1 MRVYGNPQSR
11 WANWL
16 TATVI
21 FIVLVGLIQV
31 VERRGPDQ
39 DRTLQQHFAASS
51 PAADAGSIPLPPIPT
66 DMVAL
71 ARTTTARLLGGQT
84 GAPLNTVAQNETLR
98 VRIASIKTEGEALRL
113 NGSVANIGSTPASV
127 SLDAFKFID
136 ASGTVYASSGG
147 PTTTLQPGQE
157 APRNITLPIANST
170 MLKLE
175 VDQPNQGKIELQL
188 LNTPPTPTP

>member
-1 MRVYGNPQSR
+1 MRVYGSPHSR

-16 TATVI
+16 TAIVV
-21 FIVLVGLIQV
+21 FIVLVALIQV

-39 DRTLQQHFAASS
+39 ERMLQQRFAAS
-51 PAADAGSIPLPPIPT
+51 PPPADAGSIPLPPIPT
-66 DMVAL
+66 DMVGL
-71 ARTTTARLLGGQT
+71 ARTTTARLLGGQS

-98 VRIASIKTEGEALRL
+98 VQITSIKTEGEAVRL
-113 NGSVANIGSTPASV
+113 SGSVTNIGSAPASV
-127 SLDAFKFID
+127 SLDGFKFID

-147 PTTTLQPGQE
+147 PSTTLEPGQA
-157 APRNITLPIANST
+157 APIDITLPIANPV

-175 VDQPNQGKIELQL
+175 VEQPNQGKIELQL